1 MSDKKYKI
9 FHVSEG
15 NDDIMYKMTPKT
27 SVVTFLAQLQLL
39 FSILKLVN
47 EPDLL
52 NWQYIAPY

>member
-1 MSDKKYKI
+1 MSDKKRKI

-47 EPDLL
+47 EPDL
-52 NWQYIAPY
+52 